1 MTAVGPGART
11 DAVTLRSESETLS
24 ATLHGS
30 LPARR
35 AAILVH
41 GQAWDA
47 SGWSDVAPRFV
58 QRGIPALA
66 VDLRGKGRSTG
77 TTEDYVPGKPW
88 SPIADLA
95 AAKTY
100 LRDRG
105 AEEIALV
112 GASFGGHVV
121 LASSFDR
128 DNECV
133 VCISAPVAPVPDE
146 LSRRIHG
153 RKLFIC
159 AKDDRSGAFANVLA
173 CFDAVSEPKLLVAFG
188 GDEHSR
194 AMFSA
199 PYADDF
205 FRELVD
211 FVAVGLPTVRSG
223 SGH

>member
-1 MTAVGPGART
+1 MTQ
-11 DAVTLRSESETLS
+11 AVTLRSESETLA
-24 ATLHGS
+24 ATLYGE

-47 SGWSDVAPRFV
+47 SGWADVAPRFV
-58 QRGIPALA
+58 ARGLPALA
-66 VDLRGKGRSTG
+66 IDLRGKGRSTG

-95 AAKTY
+95 AAKAY

-105 AEEIALV
+105 AEEVALV

-121 LASSFDR
+121 LASSLDR

-133 VCISAPVAPVPDE
+133 AFISAPVATVPEE
-146 LSRRIHG
+146 LSSKIHG
-153 RKLFIC
+153 RKIFIC
-159 AKDDRSGAFANVLA
+159 ATRDRSGAFPNVLA
-173 CFDAVSEPKLLVAFG
+173 SFEAAQEPKVLVAFA

-194 AMFSA
+194 TMFKA
-199 PYADDF
+199 PYAEEL
-205 FRELVD
+205 FRQLLD
-211 FVAVGLPTVRSG
+211 FVALGLSVTRLG
-223 SGH
+223 SRA

>member
-1 MTAVGPGART
+1 MTQT
-11 DAVTLRSESETLS
+11 VTLRSEGETLS

-77 TTEDYVPGKPW
+77 TTREYVPGQPW
-88 SPIADLA
+88 SPVADLA

-133 VCISAPVAPVPDE
+133 ASISAPVAPIPEE
-146 LSRRIHG
+146 LNLRIHG

-159 AKDDRSGAFANVLA
+159 ATRDGSGAFPNVLA
-173 CFDAVSEPKLLVAFG
+173 SFEAAQEPKVLVAFA

-194 AMFSA
+194 AMFKA
-199 PYADDF
+199 PYAEEF
-205 FRELVD
+205 FTQLLD
-211 FVAVGLPTVRSG
+211 FVGRGL
-223 SGH
+223 

>member
-1 MTAVGPGART
+1 MSAGSGAAT
-11 DAVTLRSESETLS
+11 QPVTLRSENETLS
-24 ATLHGS
+24 ATLYGE

-66 VDLRGKGRSTG
+66 IDLRGKGRSTG

-95 AAKTY
+95 AAKAFV
-100 LRDRG
+100 REHG
-105 AEEIALV
+105 ADEVALV
-112 GASFGGHVV
+112 GASLGGHAVI
-121 LASSFDR
+121 ASSFDR
-128 DNECV
+128 DNECLV
-133 VCISAPVAPVPDE
+133 SISAPVAPVPDE

-153 RKLFIC
+153 RKLFLC

-173 CFDAVSEPKLLVAFG
+173 CFDAVSEPKMLVAFG
-188 GDEHSR
+188 GEEHSR

-199 PYADDF
+199 PYAGDL
-205 FRELVD
+205 FRQLVD
-211 FVAVGLPTVRSG
+211 FVAVGLPPARAV

>member
-1 MTAVGPGART
+1 MTAAASGAAT
-11 DAVTLRSESETLS
+11 QPVTLRSESETLS
-24 ATLHGS
+24 ATLYGD

-47 SGWSDVAPRFV
+47 SGWSDVAPRLV

-77 TTEDYVPGKPW
+77 STEDYVPGKPW

-133 VCISAPVAPVPDE
+133 ASISAPVSPIPEA
-146 LSRRIHG
+146 LSTRIHG

-159 AKDDRSGAFANVLA
+159 TTHDGSGAFPNVLA
-173 CFDAVSEPKLLVAFG
+173 SFEAAQEPKVLVAFA

-194 AMFSA
+194 QMFKA
-199 PYADDF
+199 PYAEEFFTHLLDF
-205 FRELVD
+205 LGR
-211 FVAVGLPTVRSG
+211 GL
-223 SGH
+223 

>member
-1 MTAVGPGART
+1 MTQ
-11 DAVTLRSESETLS
+11 AVTFRSENETLS
-24 ATLHGS
+24 ATLYGE

-47 SGWSDVAPRFV
+47 SGWADVAPRFV
-58 QRGIPALA
+58 ERGIPGLA
-66 VDLRGKGRSTG
+66 VDLRGKGSSTG
-77 TTEDYVPGKPW
+77 TTEDYVAGRPW

-95 AAKTY
+95 AAKSY

-105 AEEIALV
+105 AAEIALV
-112 GASFGGHVV
+112 GASLGGHVV

-133 VCISAPVAPVPDE
+133 ASISAPVSPIPEE
-146 LSRRIHG
+146 LSAKIHG

-159 AKDDRSGAFANVLA
+159 ATRDGSGAFPNVRA
-173 CFDAVSEPKLLVAFG
+173 SFEAAQEPKVLVAFA

-194 AMFSA
+194 AMFKA
-199 PYADDF
+199 PYAEEF
-205 FRELVD
+205 FTQLLD
-211 FVAVGLPTVRSG
+211 FVGRGL
-223 SGH
+223 

>member
-1 MTAVGPGART
+1 MTAVGPAVST
-11 DAVTLRSESETLS
+11 EVVTLSSEGETLS

-35 AAILVH
+35 AAVLVH

-47 SGWSDVAPRFV
+47 SGWADVAPRFV
-58 QRGIPALA
+58 ERGIPALA

-77 TTEDYVPGKPW
+77 TTDDFVPGRPW

-95 AAKTY
+95 AAKSF
-100 LRDRG
+100 LRERG
-105 AEEIALV
+105 ASEIALV

-133 VCISAPVAPVPDE
+133 VAISAPVARVPAE
-146 LSRRIHG
+146 LDPRIHG
-153 RKLFIC
+153 RKLFLC
-159 AKDDRSGAFANVLA
+159 ATRDGSGAFPNVLA
-173 CFDAVSEPKLLVAFG
+173 SFEAALEPKVLVAFA

-194 AMFSA
+194 AMFRA
-199 PYADDF
+199 PYADEF
-205 FRELVD
+205 FRQLLD
-211 FVAVGLPTVRSG
+211 FVSVGLPAERPG
-223 SGH
+223 AHH

>member
-1 MTAVGPGART
+1 MTQ
-11 DAVTLRSESETLS
+11 AVTLRSENETLS

-77 TTEDYVPGKPW
+77 TTEDYVAGRSW

-133 VCISAPVAPVPDE
+133 ASISAPVAPIPEE
-146 LSRRIHG
+146 LNPKIHG

-159 AKDDRSGAFANVLA
+159 ATRDGSGAFPNVLA
-173 CFDAVSEPKLLVAFG
+173 SFEAAQEPKVLVAFA

-194 AMFSA
+194 AMFKA
-199 PYADDF
+199 PYAEEF
-205 FRELVD
+205 FTQLLD
-211 FVAVGLPTVRSG
+211 FVGRGL
-223 SGH
+223 